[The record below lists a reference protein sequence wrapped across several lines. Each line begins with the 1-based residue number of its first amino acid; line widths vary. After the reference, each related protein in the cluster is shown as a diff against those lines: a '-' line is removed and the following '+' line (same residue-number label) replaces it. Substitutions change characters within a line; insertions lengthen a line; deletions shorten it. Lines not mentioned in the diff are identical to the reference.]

1 MGQGRGLLPG
11 IRALQGQSQEAT
23 ARAQGLRP
31 RCVHP
36 QALPLRSHHFQKVG
50 KKPELMLVWEPETLE
65 QEPVQQVRTGLG
77 PLSRSTTASPAN
89 AASPPPASRATLC
102 MPSPSPGRS
111 GPRVG
116 RHQLTHTAPY
126 GPFWHQL
133 PSPGDSHC
141 GGWLGALPVSLKLGS

>member
-77 PLSRSTTASPAN
+77 PLSGAPLRPRPTRRARLLPPGLPSACCPPAPVAQAPGWAGTSSPT
-89 AASPPPASRATLC
+89 PPPMGL
-102 MPSPSPGRS
+102 S
-111 GPRVG
+111 GTSFPPLGTPTVG
-116 RHQLTHTAPY
+116 
-126 GPFWHQL
+126 
-133 PSPGDSHC
+133 
-141 GGWLGALPVSLKLGS
+141 GGWGLCLFL

>member
-89 AASPPPASRATLC
+89 VASPPPASRATLC

-116 RHQLTHTAPY
+116 RHQLTHTASY